1 MSGSLKGLAAV
12 LFAAAILYGMQH
24 TTPYY
29 GEITSPIVI
38 KGKAGE
44 RLDADDFALGI
55 VNVHLARTLKTES
68 FGQQRGFTTSG
79 VWVVVEGAAEA
90 KTESLT
96 LMSAAWLGPNGV
108 RYELSQRLS
117 NLPGM
122 LPGERLEPGLP
133 KPVLMAF
140 EVPENQAFDGTLIIA
155 RAAWMPLDEE
165 VRIPLAGNPDDIR
178 ATIALGRG
186 GGGVPWT
193 LEVE

>member
-1 MSGSLKGLAAV
+1 
-12 LFAAAILYGMQH
+12 MQH

-29 GEITSPIVI
+29 GEITSPIVVE
-38 KGKAGE
+38 GNAGE

-68 FGQQRGFTTSG
+68 FGQQRSFTTSG

-90 KTESLT
+90 KAESLT

-108 RYELSQRLS
+108 RYELGQRLS
-117 NLPGM
+117 SLPGM

-140 EVPENQAFDGTLIIA
+140 EVPET
-155 RAAWMPLDEE
+155 RRSTEP
-165 VRIPLAGNPDDIR
+165 
-178 ATIALGRG
+178 
-186 GGGVPWT
+186 
-193 LEVE
+193 